1 MANLELK
8 INRKPKLVAPTM
20 LCDQPLSS
28 KLSKYDA
35 LSFMNHHSTTL
46 FCGAP
51 GSGKTSL
58 INSLFANPM
67 KKVFHKIYIF
77 QPSHSRAS
85 ISKNIFSKLPKDR
98 FYEELDSES
107 LLEVMDRIRS
117 SEDENSVIIFD
128 DMSAYLK
135 DAGTLKLFKEL
146 IFNRRHLRTS
156 VFFLNQTYRSTP
168 KEIRRLFNNIFL
180 FKTSKDIM
188 KDLFNEVV
196 EDREKTE
203 LIPEISNLVYDKPY
217 KYLFINTPSQR
228 FFSGFDEILF

>member
-1 MANLELK
+1 
-8 INRKPKLVAPTM
+8 M
-20 LCDQPLSS
+20 LCDAPLSS
-28 KLSKYDA
+28 KLDKYDVTR
-35 LSFMNHHSTTL
+35 FMNSHSTTL
-46 FCGAP
+46 FCGSP

-85 ISKNIFSKLPKDR
+85 ISKNIFAKLPEDR
-98 FYEELDSES
+98 FYEELNQEN
-107 LLEVMDRIRS
+107 LLEVMNKLRE

-135 DAGTLKLFKEL
+135 DAGVLKLFKEL
-146 IFNRRHLRTS
+146 IFNRRHMRCS
-156 VFFLNQTYRSTP
+156 VFFLNQTYRSCP

-188 KDLFNEVV
+188 KDLFDEVV
-196 EDREKTE
+196 EDKEKTD
-203 LIPEISNLVYDKPY
+203 LIPAISRLVFDKPY

>member
-1 MANLELK
+1 MTLQLK
-8 INRKPKLVAPTM
+8 INKKPKLVAPVM

-28 KLSKYDA
+28 KLDRYD
-35 LSFMNHHSTTL
+35 LTSFMNNHSTTL
-46 FCGAP
+46 FCGSP

-58 INSLFANPM
+58 INSLFANPFR
-67 KKVFHKIYIF
+67 KVFHKVYIF

-98 FYEELDSES
+98 FYDELTQEN
-107 LLEVMDRIRS
+107 LLEVMDTIRAL
-117 SEDENSVIIFD
+117 EDENSVIIFD
-128 DMSAYLK
+128 DQSAYLK
-135 DAGTLKLFKEL
+135 DAGVLKLFKEL

-188 KDLFNEVV
+188 KDVFEEVV
-196 EDREKTE
+196 EDKEK
-203 LIPEISNLVYDKPY
+203 LDMIPQISKLVFNKPY
-217 KYLFINTPSQR
+217 QYLFINTPSQR
-228 FFSGFDEILF
+228 FFKQFDEILF

>member
-1 MANLELK
+1 MSLELK
-8 INRKPKLVAPTM
+8 INKKPKLTAPRM
-20 LCDQPLSS
+20 LCDQPLSK
-28 KLSKYDA
+28 KLDFTPVLK
-35 LSFMNHHSTTL
+35 FMNSHSTTL

-58 INSLFANPM
+58 INALFGNPM

-85 ISKNIFSKLPKDR
+85 IAKNIFGNLPKDR
-98 FYEELDSES
+98 FYEELNAEN
-107 LLEVMDRIRS
+107 LLEVMDKIRAT
-117 SEDENSVIIFD
+117 EDENSVIIFD

-135 DAGTLKLFKEL
+135 DAGVMKLFKEL

-188 KDLFNEVV
+188 KDLFDEVV
-196 EDREKTE
+196 EDKEKGD
-203 LIPEISNLVYDKPY
+203 LIPDISRLVFDKPY

-228 FFSGFDEILF
+228 FFSGFDEIIF

>member
-1 MANLELK
+1 MSIELK
-8 INRKPKLVAPTM
+8 INKKPKLVAPQM

-28 KLSKYDA
+28 KLEKYDL
-35 LSFMNHHSTTL
+35 LSFLNNHSTTL
-46 FCGAP
+46 FCGSP

-58 INSLFANPM
+58 INALFGNPL

-77 QPSHSRAS
+77 QPSHSRQS

-98 FYEELDSES
+98 FYEELTDEN
-107 LLEVMDRIRS
+107 LLEVMDKIRS
-117 SEDENSVIIFD
+117 GEDENSVIIFD

-188 KDLFNEVV
+188 KDLFNEII
-196 EDREKTE
+196 EDKEKID
-203 LIPEISNLVYDKPY
+203 LIPAISNLVYDKPY